1 MQPLRPQ
8 RLHPGDTVVI
18 AAPSG
23 PFTPDRRD
31 ELDSGA
37 EALRAMGFEVELSG
51 LVESGSRRFWRSGSP
66 AEQAAEVNSLLADP
80 RVRAIVPFAGGN
92 STTGYVDR
100 LDFGAVR
107 SDPKPIL
114 GFSDMTA
121 LHLALHSRTGLI
133 GMHADFAPGFGNFW
147 ASADAERLEQIRE
160 LVRDLLT
167 GQIDDVALPAE
178 NTWETWKPGRATGR
192 LVGGLLDRFIRLQA
206 GPLALEAERFDGA
219 ILFWE
224 EVGRNIGHVWNDLHV
239 LRSAGILDR
248 IAAMVV
254 GIPIHLSGPA
264 DRHGPVTVEEVVLDV
279 LDGIDIP
286 VLGGVDFGHT
296 GPNLPMPIGLR
307 ASVNADD
314 RELRLLESPVT

>member
-23 PFTPDRRD
+23 PCTPDRRD
-31 ELDSGA
+31 ELDSGI
-37 EALRAMGFEVELSG
+37 EAVRAMGFEVELSG
-51 LVESGSRRFWRSGSP
+51 LVESAARRFWRSGTP

-92 STTGYVDR
+92 ATTGYVDR
-100 LDFGAVR
+100 LDFEAVR
-107 SDPKPIL
+107 ADPKPIL

-121 LHLALHSRTGLI
+121 IHLALHSRTGLI
-133 GMHADFAPGFGNFW
+133 GMHADFAPGFGKFW

-178 NTWETWKPGRATGR
+178 NTWETWKPGKATGR
-192 LVGGLLDRFIRLQA
+192 LVGGLLDRFIRLQV
-206 GPLALEAERFDGA
+206 GPLAFAPERFDGA

-248 IAAMVV
+248 ISAMVV

-264 DRHGPVTVEEVVLDV
+264 DRHGPVTVKEVVLDV
-279 LDGIDIP
+279 LDGIEIP

-314 RELRLLESPVT
+314 HELRLLESPVT